1 MDVIIHHQS
10 VQDMLKLESL
20 QCDVIIVMASLRSQ
34 TQRYG
39 KRLEGQTLS
48 ITAGELQPLLSLPA
62 PSPEASPS
70 PQSCSRSQAS
80 PPAGSPA
87 QSSKRAVASEAA
99 VRQLQAKRG
108 KIEAETGLPAGVVK
122 DPVTGVLSFQFQ
134 QLVDQKDGSSGGFAL
149 STCDITNHSS

>member
-20 QCDVIIVMASLRSQ
+20 QCDVIIVMASLLSQ

-62 PSPEASPS
+62 PSPELRSSPEPS
-70 PQSCSRSQAS
+70 PKSCSRSQAS

-108 KIEAETGLPAGVVK
+108 KIEAKTVSETGSLPAGVVK
-122 DPVTGVLSFQFQ
+122 DPVTGVLSFQQ
-134 QLVDQKDGSSGGFAL
+134 PVDQKDHQKDLL
-149 STCDITNHSS
+149 SVLVT